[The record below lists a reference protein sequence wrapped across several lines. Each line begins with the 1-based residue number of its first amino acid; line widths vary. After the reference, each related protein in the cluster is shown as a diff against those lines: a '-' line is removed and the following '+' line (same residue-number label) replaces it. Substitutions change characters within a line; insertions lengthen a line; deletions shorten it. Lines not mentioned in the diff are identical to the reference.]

1 MSLDSAGERLVPNRA
16 QRQFMIAQAHIAER
30 NGAFEDKAEEAEI
43 LGKQDYVKP
52 PVEFLGAKEAYDSV
66 IGKIKDSDPTPNKI
80 FDQYLSEKALDVKS
94 VVSKSGR
101 KTSAIAQAVREKA
114 DKALIND

>member
-1 MSLDSAGERLVPNRA
+1 M
-16 QRQFMIAQAHIAER
+16 
-30 NGAFEDKAEEAEI
+30 
-43 LGKQDYVKP
+43 
-52 PVEFLGAKEAYDSV
+52 GAKEAYDSV

-80 FDQYLSEKALDVKS
+80 FDQYLSEKALNVKS

-114 DKALIND
+114 ESAKINDQDEDEDAEIRRRIRQIMSDFSDTN